1 MKNLLVCIFLTSFLF
16 CQASTVYLKGLVT
29 EKNGTP
35 MPYVI
40 IELYQKTTRIKST
53 ASNQAGQY
61 SFSDIP
67 TGVYDLKFIFIGFQP
82 LTKSNIQIS
91 ATNLTTINVQ
101 MEEAL
106 KKLEEVRVVSE
117 KTIRGD
123 VSCGVSVTES
133 ISADESVSYNWTSPT
148 TANKKTISN
157 YSYKVPVTTGT
168 KTYYD
173 QIDIADIDKDIRRK
187 DNINNQDDI
196 SNNEAYNKI
205 VENKFI
211 NTNENPTSTF
221 SIDVDNASYSNIRRM
236 ISYNQMPPKN
246 AVRIEEMINYFK
258 YDYTKPTGNDP
269 FAVNTEM
276 MSCPWNTK
284 SKIVL
289 IGMQGKQLNYTQIN
303 PSNLVFLIDV
313 SGSMSDGNKLPL
325 VKQSLKILADNL
337 QANDK
342 IALVVYAGNAGLVLP
357 STPVKNKVEIY
368 KAIDNLSA
376 GGSTAGG
383 AGIKLAYKIAEEN
396 MIPGGNN
403 RVVMCTDGDF
413 NVGLSSND
421 EMKKLIEE
429 ERNKKI
435 YITMC
440 GFGMG
445 NYKDD
450 KMETIADNGNGNYFY
465 IDNINEATKVFK
477 TDMKAT
483 LFTIAKDVK
492 LQIYFNP
499 NQIAT
504 YRLIGYENRMLAK
517 EDFDNDKKDAGEL
530 GAGHTVTALYEVTFY
545 DKPSVFINLN
555 NDLSKQL
562 AEEDINFKQ
571 DDYLILKM
579 RYKNPDDSTSHLMIS
594 HLDKLNL
601 VENVNPSNNIKFASS
616 VALYGMLL
624 RESAYV
630 QKSTYLDVLAL
641 AESSKGNDS
650 QGYRKEFID
659 MVKSTNILAKK

>member
-1 MKNLLVCIFLTSFLF
+1 MKNLLVCIILF
-16 CQASTVYLKGLVT
+16 SSLFSHASMINIKGVVS

-40 IELYQKTTRIKST
+40 IELYQKSAKLKST
-53 ASNQAGQY
+53 ASNQTGQY

-67 TGVYDLKFIFIGFQP
+67 SGVYDLKFKFIGFET
-82 LTKSNIQIS
+82 LTKSNLTITS
-91 ATNLTTINVQ
+91 TSLTTINVQ
-101 MEEAL
+101 MVEEL
-106 KKLEEVRVVSE
+106 KNLEEVKVISK
-117 KTIRGD
+117 KT
-123 VSCGVSVTES
+123 VNTEVAYGVSLVNA
-133 ISADESVSYNWTSPT
+133 ISADESISYTWSAPT
-148 TANKKTISN
+148 TTNNKIS
-157 YSYKVPVTTGT
+157 YRDSYKIPVVTGA
-168 KTYYD
+168 KTVYD
-173 QIDIADIDKDIRRK
+173 QYDIADIEKDIRK
-187 DNINNQDDI
+187 NDNINY
-196 SNNEAYNKI
+196 SEAYNEI
-205 VENKFI
+205 IENKFI
-211 NTNENPTSTF
+211 NSNENATSTF

-258 YDYTKPTGNDP
+258 YDYAKPTGNDP
-269 FAVNTEM
+269 FAVNTEI

-284 SKIVL
+284 SKILL
-289 IGMQGKQLNYTQIN
+289 IGMQGKQLNYAQIN
-303 PSNLVFLIDV
+303 PSNLVFLVDV
-313 SGSMSDGNKLPL
+313 SGSMSEANKLPL
-325 VKQSLKILADNL
+325 VKQSLKILVDNL

-357 STPVKNKVEIY
+357 STAVKNKEVIY
-368 KAIDNLSA
+368 NAIDNLSA

-396 MIPGGNN
+396 MIAGGNN

-413 NVGLSSND
+413 NVGVSSNE

-465 IDNINEATKVFK
+465 IDNLNEANKVFK

-492 LQIYFNP
+492 LQLYFNP
-499 NQIAT
+499 NQIAS

-530 GAGHTVTALYEVTFY
+530 GAGHTVTALYEVVLKDNSSTT
-545 DKPSVFINLN
+545 INLN
-555 NDLSKQL
+555 KDLTKQL
-562 AEEDINFKQ
+562 AQEEINFNQ
-571 DDYLILKM
+571 EDYLILKM
-579 RYKNPDDSTSHLMIS
+579 RYKNPDDSTSHLMVN
-594 HLDKLNL
+594 HLDKSNV
-601 VENVNPSNNIKFASS
+601 VEHVNPSDNIKFASS
-616 VALYGMLL
+616 VAWYGMLL
-624 RESAYV
+624 RESSYI
-630 QKSTYLDVLAL
+630 QKSSYLDVLAL
-641 AESSKGNDS
+641 AESSKGNDN

-659 MVKSTNILAKK
+659 MVKSTNLLAKK

>member
-1 MKNLLVCIFLTSFLF
+1 
-16 CQASTVYLKGLVT
+16 
-29 EKNGTP
+29 
-35 MPYVI
+35 
-40 IELYQKTTRIKST
+40 
-53 ASNQAGQY
+53 
-61 SFSDIP
+61 
-67 TGVYDLKFIFIGFQP
+67 
-82 LTKSNIQIS
+82 
-91 ATNLTTINVQ
+91 
-101 MEEAL
+101 
-106 KKLEEVRVVSE
+106 
-117 KTIRGD
+117 
-123 VSCGVSVTES
+123 
-133 ISADESVSYNWTSPT
+133 
-148 TANKKTISN
+148 
-157 YSYKVPVTTGT
+157 
-168 KTYYD
+168 
-173 QIDIADIDKDIRRK
+173 
-187 DNINNQDDI
+187 
-196 SNNEAYNKI
+196 
-205 VENKFI
+205 
-211 NTNENPTSTF
+211 
-221 SIDVDNASYSNIRRM
+221 
-236 ISYNQMPPKN
+236 
-246 AVRIEEMINYFK
+246 
-258 YDYTKPTGNDP
+258 
-269 FAVNTEM
+269 
-276 MSCPWNTK
+276 
-284 SKIVL
+284 
-289 IGMQGKQLNYTQIN
+289 
-303 PSNLVFLIDV
+303 
-313 SGSMSDGNKLPL
+313 
-325 VKQSLKILADNL
+325 
-337 QANDK
+337 
-342 IALVVYAGNAGLVLP
+342 
-357 STPVKNKVEIY
+357 
-368 KAIDNLSA
+368 
-376 GGSTAGG
+376 
-383 AGIKLAYKIAEEN
+383 

-579 RYKNPDDSTSHLMIS
+579 RYLSALLCIIS
-594 HLDKLNL
+594 Q
-601 VENVNPSNNIKFASS
+601 F
-616 VALYGMLL
+616 
-624 RESAYV
+624 
-630 QKSTYLDVLAL
+630 
-641 AESSKGNDS
+641 
-650 QGYRKEFID
+650 
-659 MVKSTNILAKK
+659 